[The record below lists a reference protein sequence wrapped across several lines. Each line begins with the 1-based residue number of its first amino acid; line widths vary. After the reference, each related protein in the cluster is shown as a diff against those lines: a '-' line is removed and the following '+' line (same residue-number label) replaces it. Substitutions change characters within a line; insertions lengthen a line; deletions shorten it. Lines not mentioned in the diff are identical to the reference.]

1 MESLNK
7 FEQDFDNIFNI
18 KDYFIVD
25 NKDEMKNLI
34 DEFSTEEKIEKV
46 KNGIFSCKINNKYM
60 LLSKSEI
67 KQYYSDFYKTLLKMN
82 KQFYQ
87 SKSLDYKMIICLIN
101 YILIFNDNV
110 TFYSFKQ
117 KIIIE
122 LIKNN
127 SNDINDIITSEYYL
141 TILTNRNLRKSSVSW
156 YYRFFLVNNY
166 KDKINNFDNN
176 NNININLLKFFSNF
190 FGEENFNSIFL
201 YKDINNLFY
210 INEKESRNYH
220 LWTYVNRIFTSNN
233 CSLLERKIIIIFACF
248 ILYKCVWDYSSF
260 CFIKNFI
267 SKIEYNE
274 KEILFFIN
282 YLDELKEIKPE
293 NNFHNYSLQLDKNLF
308 TNKKEYK

>member
-60 LLSKSEI
+60 LLSKSDI
-67 KQYYSDFYKTLLKMN
+67 KQYYSVFYKTLLKMN

-166 KDKINNFDNN
+166 KDRIKLDNK
-176 NNININLLKFFSNF
+176 ININLLKFFNNF
-190 FGEENFNSIFL
+190 FGEENFNSVFL
-201 YKDINNLFY
+201 FHDINNLFY

-220 LWTYVNRIFTSNN
+220 LWTYINRIFISNN
-233 CSLLERKIIIIFACF
+233 FSLLERKIIIIFAFF

>member
-60 LLSKSEI
+60 LLSKSDI

-82 KQFYQ
+82 KQYSQ

-156 YYRFFLVNNY
+156 YYRFFLVNNF
-166 KDKINNFDNN
+166 KDRIKLDNK
-176 NNININLLKFFSNF
+176 ININLLKFFNNF
-190 FGEENFNSIFL
+190 FGEENFNSVFL
-201 YKDINNLFY
+201 FHDINNLFY

-220 LWTYVNRIFTSNN
+220 LWTYINRIFISNN
-233 CSLLERKIIIIFACF
+233 FSLLERKIIIIFAFF

-267 SKIEYNE
+267 SKIDYNQ

>member
-1 MESLNK
+1 MENLNK

-18 KDYFIVD
+18 KDYFIVES
-25 NKDEMKNLI
+25 KDEMKSLI

-60 LLSKSEI
+60 LISKSDI
-67 KQYYSDFYKTLLKMN
+67 KQYYSEFYKTLLKIN
-82 KQFYQ
+82 NQFYQ
-87 SKSLDYKMIICLIN
+87 FKNLDYKMIICLIN
-101 YILIFNDNV
+101 YILLFNDNI

-117 KIIIE
+117 KIINE
-122 LIKNN
+122 LTKKN
-127 SNDINDIITSEYYL
+127 SNDINDIINSEYYF

-166 KDKINNFDNN
+166 KDRIKLDNK
-176 NNININLLKFFSNF
+176 ININLLKFFNNF
-190 FGEENFNSIFL
+190 FGEENFNSVFL
-201 YKDINNLFY
+201 FHDINNLFY

-220 LWTYVNRIFTSNN
+220 LWTYINRIFISNN
-233 CSLLERKIIIIFACF
+233 FSLLERKIIIIFAFF

-267 SKIEYNE
+267 SKIDYNQ

-282 YLDELKEIKPE
+282 YLDELKDIKTE

-308 TNKKEYK
+308 INNKE

>member
-1 MESLNK
+1 MENLNK

-18 KDYFIVD
+18 KDYFIID

-34 DEFSTEEKIEKV
+34 DDFSSEEKIEKV

-60 LLSKSEI
+60 LLSKNDI
-67 KQYYSDFYKTLLKMN
+67 KQYYCDFYKTLLKIN
-82 KQFYQ
+82 KQFEQ
-87 SKSLDYKMIICLIN
+87 SKNLDYKMIICLIN
-101 YILIFNDNV
+101 YVLIFNDNI

-117 KIIIE
+117 KILNKII
-122 LIKNN
+122 KDN
-127 SNDINDIITSEYYL
+127 SIDINNIINSEYYY

-156 YYRFFLVNNY
+156 YYRFFLVNNF
-166 KDKINNFDNN
+166 KDRIKLDNK
-176 NNININLLKFFSNF
+176 ININLLKFFNNF
-190 FGEENFNSIFL
+190 FGEENFNSVFL
-201 YKDINNLFY
+201 FHDINNLFY

-220 LWTYVNRIFTSNN
+220 LWTYINRIFISNN
-233 CSLLERKIIIIFACF
+233 FSLLERKIIIIFAFF

-267 SKIEYNE
+267 SKIDYNQ

-282 YLDELKEIKPE
+282 YLDELKDIKTE

-308 TNKKEYK
+308 INKKE

>member
-1 MESLNK
+1 M
-7 FEQDFDNIFNI
+7 
-18 KDYFIVD
+18 
-25 NKDEMKNLI
+25 LI
-34 DEFSTEEKIEKV
+34 
-46 KNGIFSCKINNKYM
+46 
-60 LLSKSEI
+60 SKSDI
-67 KQYYSDFYKTLLKMN
+67 KQYYSEFYKTLLKIN
-82 KQFYQ
+82 NQFYQ
-87 SKSLDYKMIICLIN
+87 FKNLDYKMIICLIN
-101 YILIFNDNV
+101 YILLFNDNI

-117 KIIIE
+117 KIINE
-122 LIKNN
+122 LTKKN
-127 SNDINDIITSEYYL
+127 SNDINDIINSEYYF

-166 KDKINNFDNN
+166 KDKINKFDNN
-176 NNININLLKFFSNF
+176 DNITNINLLNFFKSF
-190 FGEENFNSIFL
+190 FGEENLNSIFL

-233 CSLLERKIIIIFACF
+233 FSLLERKIIIIFACF

-267 SKIEYNE
+267 SKIDYNQ

-282 YLDELKEIKPE
+282 YLDELKDIKTE

-308 TNKKEYK
+308 INNKE

>member
-1 MESLNK
+1 MENLNK

-18 KDYFIVD
+18 KDYFIID

-34 DEFSTEEKIEKV
+34 DEFSTEEKIEKI

-60 LLSKSEI
+60 LLSKSDI
-67 KQYYSDFYKTLLKMN
+67 KQYFSDFYKTLLKIN
-82 KQFYQ
+82 KQFEQ
-87 SKSLDYKMIICLIN
+87 SKNLDYKMIICLIN
-101 YILIFNDNV
+101 YVLIFNDNI

-117 KIIIE
+117 KILNK
-122 LIKNN
+122 LIKDN
-127 SNDINDIITSEYYL
+127 SIDINNIINSEYYY

-166 KDKINNFDNN
+166 KDRIKLDNK
-176 NNININLLKFFSNF
+176 ININLLKFFNNF
-190 FGEENFNSIFL
+190 FGEENFNSVFL
-201 YKDINNLFY
+201 FHDINNLFY

-220 LWTYVNRIFTSNN
+220 LWTYINRIFISNN
-233 CSLLERKIIIIFACF
+233 FSLLERKIIIIFAFF

-267 SKIEYNE
+267 SKIDYNQ

-282 YLDELKEIKPE
+282 YLDELKDIKTE

-308 TNKKEYK
+308 INNKE